1 MWEDEEV
8 RIDAISDDMQT
19 LKEEAEKLMYW
30 SMEIGHD
37 IGKTD
42 EALLYTTRL
51 IDTVYEL
58 EEFLKDD

>member
-37 IGKTD
+37 IAISD
-42 EALLYTTRL
+42 EALLQTGQL
-51 IDTVYEL
+51 IDGVYKL
-58 EEFLKDD
+58 EKFLKDD